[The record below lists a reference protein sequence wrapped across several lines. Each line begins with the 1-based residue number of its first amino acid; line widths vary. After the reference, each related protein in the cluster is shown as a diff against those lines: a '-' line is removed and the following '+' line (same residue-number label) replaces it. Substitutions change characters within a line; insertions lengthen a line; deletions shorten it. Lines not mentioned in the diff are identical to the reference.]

1 MHYLIISFT
10 HKNTTLPIRD
20 KLAFND
26 EETKAAFLTHTLEA
40 PYLNEAFVLSTCNRI
55 ELITSCNNPGEAAKH
70 LFMLLNAHSG
80 ISLNELEGRA
90 ELFEDQG
97 AIHHLFSVASSS
109 SLDSLIVGETQI
121 AGQLKDAYR
130 FALERG
136 RCGDKLTRAV
146 NYAFKCAAEVRNRTD
161 ISSKPVSVA
170 SVAVAAARRAFGS
183 LAGKKAL
190 VIGSGEMSVIAARTL
205 KNHGAE
211 VSLMNRTM
219 AKIEPL
225 AEEVNGTL
233 VPFVRLGEVLGD
245 YDMIFTATSAETP
258 IIDGKIRLK
267 KERECHWFDM
277 AVPRDI
283 GDIDHAMVTVYR
295 VDDLKN
301 TVDENIM
308 LREEEAKASFA
319 IVGRYT
325 AEFYA
330 WLKSLN
336 IEPLIKELY
345 RRADEAAARE
355 TARVVG
361 KGFVPEAYE
370 EQAQKMALQAIK
382 RFLHPQVQ
390 QLRKAADEGDIDAMI
405 DSMAFILDMSEE

>member
-1 MHYLIISFT
+1 MHYLILSFT

-26 EETKAAFLTHTLEA
+26 DETKAAFLEKTLA
-40 PYLNEAFVLSTCNRI
+40 SPYINEAVVLSTCNRI
-55 ELITSCNNPGEAAKH
+55 EVIASCNNLGEAAKH
-70 LFMLLNAHSG
+70 LYLLLHEHSG
-80 ISLNELEGRA
+80 IDLNELEGRA
-90 ELFEDQG
+90 EFFEDQG
-97 AIHHLFSVASSS
+97 AIHHLFSVAS

-130 FALERG
+130 FSLERG

-146 NYAFKCAAEVRNRTD
+146 NYAFKCAAEVRNRTN

-170 SVAVAAARRAFGS
+170 SVAVAAARRAFSTLQGR
-183 LAGKKAL
+183 KAL
-190 VIGSGEMSVIAARTL
+190 VIGAGEMSVIAARTL
-205 KNHGAE
+205 KNYGAE

-219 AKIEPL
+219 AKIEAL

-233 VPFVRLGEVLGD
+233 VPFSRLADVLGD
-245 YDMIFTATSAETP
+245 FDMIFTATSAQEP
-258 IIDGKIRLK
+258 IIPDAVRLK
-267 KERECHWFDM
+267 TDRLCHWFDM

-283 GDIDHAMVTVYR
+283 GTIDHASVTVHR

-308 LREEEAKASFA
+308 LREEEAKASFK

-336 IEPLIKELY
+336 IEPLIKTMY
-345 RRADEAAARE
+345 ARAEASARAE
-355 TARVVG
+355 TARAVKKRFLPG
-361 KGFVPEAYE
+361 AYAAEAE
-370 EQAQKMALQAIK
+370 KMALQALK
-382 RFLHPQVQ
+382 RYLHPQVQ
-390 QLRKAADEGDIDAMI
+390 QLRKAADVGDIDAMI
-405 DSMAFILDMSEE
+405 ESIEFILNMSEE

>member
-1 MHYLIISFT
+1 MHYLVLSFT

-26 EETKAAFLTHTLEA
+26 DETKAAFLEKSLDS
-40 PYLNEAFVLSTCNRI
+40 PYVNEALLLSTCNRI
-55 ELITSCNNPGEAAKH
+55 EVIASCNNLDEAAKH
-70 LFMLLNAHSG
+70 LYLLLNEHSG
-80 ISLNELEGRA
+80 IDLDELEGRA
-90 ELFEDQG
+90 ERFEDQG
-97 AIHHLFSVASSS
+97 AIHHLFSVAS

-130 FALERG
+130 FALDRG

-146 NYAFKCAAEVRNRTD
+146 NYAFKCAAEVRNRTN

-183 LAGKKAL
+183 LEGKKAL
-190 VIGSGEMSVIAARTL
+190 VIGAGEMSVIAARTL
-205 KNHGAE
+205 KNHGAD

-219 AKIEPL
+219 AKIEAL

-233 VPFVRLGEVLGD
+233 VPFSRLPDVLGD
-245 YDMIFTATSAETP
+245 YDMIFTATGAQEP
-258 IIDGKIRLK
+258 IIPDAPRLK
-267 KERECHWFDM
+267 TDRACHWFDM

-283 GDIDHAMVTVYR
+283 GTVDHAMVTVYR

-308 LREEEAKASFA
+308 LREEEAKASFK

-336 IEPLIKELY
+336 IEPLIKTMY
-345 RRADEAAARE
+345 ARAAASAKAE
-355 TARVVG
+355 TARAVK
-361 KGFVPEAYE
+361 KGFIPEMFAA
-370 EQAQKMALQAIK
+370 QAEKMARQTLK
-382 RFLHPQVQ
+382 RYLHPQVQ
-390 QLRKAADEGDIDAMI
+390 QLRKAADIGDIDAMI
-405 DSMAFILDMSEE
+405 ESMEFILNMNEE

>member
-1 MHYLIISFT
+1 MHYLVLSFT

-26 EETKAAFLTHTLEA
+26 DETKAMFLEKSLA
-40 PYLNEAFVLSTCNRI
+40 SPYVNEALLLSTCNRI
-55 ELITSCNNPGEAAKH
+55 EVIASCNNLTEAAKH
-70 LFMLLNAHSG
+70 LFLLLNEHSG
-80 ISLNELEGRA
+80 IDLNELEGRA

-97 AIHHLFSVASSS
+97 AIHHLFSVASS
-109 SLDSLIVGETQI
+109 LDSLIVGETQI

-130 FALERG
+130 FSLERG

-146 NYAFKCAAEVRNRTD
+146 NYAFKCAAEVRNRTN

-183 LAGKKAL
+183 LEGKKAL
-190 VIGSGEMSVIAARTL
+190 VIGAGEMSVIAARTL
-205 KNHGAE
+205 KNHGAD
-211 VSLMNRTM
+211 VSVMNRTM
-219 AKIEPL
+219 AKVEAL

-233 VPFVRLGEVLGD
+233 VPFSRLPEVLGN
-245 YDMIFTATSAETP
+245 YDMIFTATSAQDL
-258 IIDGKIRLK
+258 IIPDAPRLK
-267 KERECHWFDM
+267 TDRPCHWFDM

-283 GDIDHAMVTVYR
+283 GDIEHQQVTVYR

-308 LREEEAKASFA
+308 LREEEAKASFK

-336 IEPLIKELY
+336 IEPLIKAMY
-345 RRADEAAARE
+345 ARAEVSAKTE
-355 TARVVG
+355 TARAVK
-361 KGFVPEAYE
+361 KGFIPQAYA
-370 EQAQKMALQAIK
+370 EQAEKMALQSLK
-382 RFLHPQVQ
+382 RYLHPQVQ
-390 QLRKAADEGDIDAMI
+390 QLRKAADVGDIDAMI
-405 DSMAFILDMSEE
+405 ESMEFILNMNEE

>member
-1 MHYLIISFT
+1 MHYLILSFT

-26 EETKAAFLTHTLEA
+26 DKTKETFLARTLEA

-55 ELITSCNNPGEAAKH
+55 ELISSCNNPGEAAKH
-70 LFMLLNAHSG
+70 LFMLLHQHSG

-97 AIHHLFSVASSS
+97 AIHHLFSVASS
-109 SLDSLIVGETQI
+109 LDSLIVGETQI
-121 AGQLKDAYR
+121 SGQLKDAYR

-136 RCGDKLTRAV
+136 YCGDKLTRAV

-170 SVAVAAARRAFGS
+170 SVAVAAARRAFGT
-183 LAGKKAL
+183 LAGKRAL

-219 AKIEPL
+219 AKVEAL

-233 VPFVRLGEVLGD
+233 VPFTRLKDVLAE
-245 YDMIFTATSAETP
+245 YDMIFTATSAEEP
-258 IIDGKIRLK
+258 IIDGKLGLK

-283 GDIDHAMVTVYR
+283 GDIDHAMVTVHR

-345 RRADEAAARE
+345 RRADTAAATE
-355 TARVVG
+355 AARVVG
-361 KGFVPEAYE
+361 KGYLPETYE
-370 EQAQKMALQAIK
+370 AQAQKMALQAIK

>member
-1 MHYLIISFT
+1 MHYLILSFT

-20 KLAFND
+20 KLSFND
-26 EETKAAFLTHTLEA
+26 DATKEAFLERALVS
-40 PYLNEAFVLSTCNRI
+40 PFVNEAVVLSTCNRI
-55 ELITSCNNPGEAAKH
+55 EIIASCNNLNESAKH
-70 LFMLLNAHSG
+70 FFLLLHEHSG
-80 ISLNELEGRA
+80 IDLNELEGRA

-97 AIHHLFSVASSS
+97 AIHHLFSVASS
-109 SLDSLIVGETQI
+109 LDSLIVGETQI

-130 FALERG
+130 FSLERA
-136 RCGDKLTRAV
+136 CCADKLTRAV
-146 NYAFKCAAEVRNRTD
+146 NYAFKCAAEVRNRTN

-183 LAGKKAL
+183 LQEKRAL

-219 AKIEPL
+219 AKVEAL
-225 AEEVNGTL
+225 AEELGATL
-233 VPFVRLGEVLGD
+233 VPFSRLADVLND
-245 YDMIFTATSAETP
+245 YDMIFTATSAQEP
-258 IIDGKIRLK
+258 IIEGAIRLK
-267 KERECHWFDM
+267 PERQCHWFDM

-283 GDIDHAMVTVYR
+283 GDIDHAMVTVHR

-308 LREEEAKASFA
+308 LREEEAKASFK

-336 IEPLIKELY
+336 IEPLIKTMY
-345 RRADEAAARE
+345 ARAEASAKAE
-355 TARVVG
+355 TARALK
-361 KGFVPEAYE
+361 KGFIPDTYAA
-370 EQAQKMALQAIK
+370 QAEKMALQTLK
-382 RFLHPQVQ
+382 RYLHPQVQ
-390 QLRKAADEGDIDAMI
+390 QLRRAADVGDIDAMI
-405 DSMAFILDMSEE
+405 DSIEFILNMSEE

>member
-1 MHYLIISFT
+1 MHYVIISFT

-20 KLAFND
+20 RLAFND
-26 EETKAAFLTHTLEA
+26 DETKTAFLARTIEP
-40 PYLNEAFVLSTCNRI
+40 PYLNEAIVLSTCNRI
-55 ELITSCNNPGEAAKH
+55 ELITSCNNPAEAAKY
-70 LFMLLNAHSG
+70 LFLLLNAHSG
-80 ISLNELEGRA
+80 IGPDELEGRA

-97 AIHHLFSVASSS
+97 AIHHLFSVAS

-130 FALERG
+130 FALDHG
-136 RCGDKLTRAV
+136 YCGDKLTRAV
-146 NYAFKCAAEVRNRTD
+146 NYAFRCAAEVRNRTN

-170 SVAVAAARRAFGS
+170 SVAVAAARRAFGT
-183 LAGKKAL
+183 LKGKRAL

-205 KNHGAE
+205 KNHGAD

-225 AEEVNGTL
+225 AEELDGTL
-233 VPFVRLGEVLGD
+233 VPFNRLSDVLSD

-258 IIDGKIRLK
+258 IIDSKVKLRR
-267 KERECHWFDM
+267 ERQYHWFDM

-283 GDIDHAMVTVYR
+283 GNVNREMVTVYR

-319 IVGRYT
+319 IVGHYT

-330 WLKSLN
+330 WLKTLN
-336 IEPLIKELY
+336 IEPLIKALY
-345 RRADEAAARE
+345 QRAGEAAKAEAARAIE
-355 TARVVG
+355 
-361 KGFVPEAYE
+361 KGFLPDSYA
-370 EQAQKMALQAIK
+370 EQAEKMALQSLK
-382 RFLHPQVQ
+382 RYLHPQVM
-390 QLRKAADEGDIDAMI
+390 QLRKAADVGDIDAMMT
-405 DSMAFILDMSEE
+405 SMEFILNMSEE

>member
-1 MHYLIISFT
+1 MHYLILSFT
-10 HKNTTLPIRD
+10 HRNTTLPIRD

-26 EETKAAFLTHTLEA
+26 DESKLAFLRRSLES
-40 PYLNEAFVLSTCNRI
+40 PFVNEAIVLSTCNRI
-55 ELITSCNNPGEAAKH
+55 EVITSCNNPAEASKH
-70 LFMLLNAHSG
+70 LYLLLHEHSE
-80 ISLNELEGRA
+80 IALDELEGRA
-90 ELFEDQG
+90 EQFEDQG
-97 AIHHLFSVASSS
+97 AIHHLFSVAS

-130 FALERG
+130 FAMQHDM
-136 RCGDKLTRAV
+136 CADKLTRAV

-183 LAGKKAL
+183 LEGRSAL

-205 KNHGAE
+205 KNHGAD

-219 AKIEPL
+219 AKIEAL
-225 AEEVNGTL
+225 AEEVGGKL
-233 VPFVRLGEVLGD
+233 VPFNRLSQVLGD
-245 YDMIFTATSAETP
+245 YDMVFSATSSETP
-258 IIDGKIRLK
+258 IIDGSIPVHRNAPS
-267 KERECHWFDM
+267 HWFDM

-283 GDIDHAMVTVYR
+283 DEVNHAMVRVYR
-295 VDDLKN
+295 IDDLKN

-336 IEPLIKELY
+336 IEPLIKTMY
-345 RRADEAAARE
+345 RRAEAAAHEESVR
-355 TARVVG
+355 AIN
-361 KGFVPEAYE
+361 KGFLPKAYE
-370 EQAQKMALQAIK
+370 AQAQKMALQAIK
-382 RFLHPQVQ
+382 RYLHPQVM
-390 QLRKAADEGDIDAMI
+390 QLRRAADVGDIDAVI
-405 DSMAFILDMSEE
+405 ESMTFILNMSEE

>member
-1 MHYLIISFT
+1 MHYLILSFT

-26 EETKAAFLTHTLEA
+26 DEAKITFLERALEA
-40 PYLNEAFVLSTCNRI
+40 PYINEAIVLSTCNRI
-55 ELITSCNNPGEAAKH
+55 ELIASCNNPGEAAKH
-70 LFMLLNAHSG
+70 LYLLLNEHSG

-97 AIHHLFSVASSS
+97 AIHHFFSVAS

-130 FALERG
+130 FSLERG
-136 RCGDKLTRAV
+136 FCGDKLTRAV
-146 NYAFKCAAEVRNRTD
+146 NYAFKCAAEVRNRTN

-170 SVAVAAARRAFGS
+170 SVAVAAARRAFGT
-183 LAGKKAL
+183 LAGRRAL

-205 KNHGAE
+205 KNHGAD

-219 AKIEPL
+219 AKIEAL
-225 AEEVNGTL
+225 AEEVDGTL
-233 VPFVRLGEVLGD
+233 VPFNRLKEVLDD
-245 YDMIFTATSAETP
+245 YDMIFTATSAEAP
-258 IIDGKIRLK
+258 IIDGKIPLKDDRL
-267 KERECHWFDM
+267 CHWFDM

-283 GDIDHAMVTVYR
+283 GDISHDRVTVYR

-345 RRADEAAARE
+345 RRADEAAGIE
-355 TARVVG
+355 TARALK
-361 KGFVPEAYE
+361 KGFLPDSHAAEAE
-370 EQAQKMALQAIK
+370 KMALQAIK
-382 RFLHPQVQ
+382 RFL
-390 QLRKAADEGDIDAMI
+390 
-405 DSMAFILDMSEE
+405 

>member
-1 MHYLIISFT
+1 MHYLVLSFT

-26 EETKAAFLTHTLEA
+26 DETKATFLEKSLA
-40 PYLNEAFVLSTCNRI
+40 SPYVNEALLLSTCNRI
-55 ELITSCNNPGEAAKH
+55 EVIASCNNLSEAAKH
-70 LFMLLNAHSG
+70 LFLLLNEHSG
-80 ISLNELEGRA
+80 IDLNELEGRA

-97 AIHHLFSVASSS
+97 AIHHLFSVAS

-146 NYAFKCAAEVRNRTD
+146 NYAFKCAAEVRNRTN

-183 LAGKKAL
+183 LEGKKAL
-190 VIGSGEMSVIAARTL
+190 VIGAGEMSVIAARTL
-205 KNHGAE
+205 KNHGAD
-211 VSLMNRTM
+211 VSVMNRTM
-219 AKIEPL
+219 AKVEAL

-233 VPFVRLGEVLGD
+233 VPFSRLPEVLGN
-245 YDMIFTATSAETP
+245 YDMIFTATSAQDP
-258 IIDGKIRLK
+258 IIPDVPRLK
-267 KERECHWFDM
+267 TDRPCHWFDM

-283 GDIDHAMVTVYR
+283 GDIEHPQVTVYR

-308 LREEEAKASFA
+308 LREEEAKASFK

-336 IEPLIKELY
+336 IEPLIKAMY
-345 RRADEAAARE
+345 ARAEVSAKTE
-355 TARVVG
+355 TTRAVK
-361 KGFVPEAYE
+361 KGFIPQTYA
-370 EQAQKMALQAIK
+370 EQAEKMALQSLK
-382 RFLHPQVQ
+382 RYLHPQVQ
-390 QLRKAADEGDIDAMI
+390 QLRKAADVGDIDAMI
-405 DSMAFILDMSEE
+405 ESMEFILNMNEE

>member
-1 MHYLIISFT
+1 MHYLILSFT

-26 EETKAAFLTHTLEA
+26 DEAKIAFLSRALEA
-40 PYLNEAFVLSTCNRI
+40 PYLNEAIVLSTCNRI
-55 ELITSCNNPGEAAKH
+55 ELIASCSNPGEAAKY
-70 LFMLLNAHSG
+70 LYLLLNERSG

-97 AIHHLFSVASSS
+97 AIHHLFSVASS
-109 SLDSLIVGETQI
+109 LDSLIVGETQI

-130 FALERG
+130 FSLERG
-136 RCGDKLTRAV
+136 FCGDKLTRAV
-146 NYAFKCAAEVRNRTD
+146 NYAFKCAAEVRNRTN

-183 LAGKKAL
+183 LRGRRAL

-211 VSLMNRTM
+211 ISLMNRTM

-225 AEEVNGTL
+225 AQELDGTL
-233 VPFVRLGEVLGD
+233 VPFNRLKDVLDD
-245 YDMIFTATSAETP
+245 YDMIFTATSAEAP
-258 IIDGKIRLK
+258 IIDGKIQLK
-267 KERECHWFDM
+267 KERLCHWFDM

-283 GDIDHAMVTVYR
+283 GEIRSDRVTVYR

-345 RRADEAAARE
+345 RRADEAAGIE
-355 TARVVG
+355 TARALK
-361 KGFVPEAYE
+361 KGFLPEAYAA
-370 EQAQKMALQAIK
+370 QAEKMALQAIK

-390 QLRKAADEGDIDAMI
+390 QLRKAADVGDIDAMI
-405 DSMAFILDMSEE
+405 GSMEFILDMKEE

>member
-1 MHYLIISFT
+1 MHYLILSFT
-10 HKNTTLPIRD
+10 HRNTTLPIRD

-26 EETKAAFLTHTLEA
+26 DESKLSFLQRSVDS
-40 PYLNEAFVLSTCNRI
+40 PFVNEAIVLSTCNRI
-55 ELITSCNNPGEAAKH
+55 EVITSCNNPTEASKH
-70 LFMLLNAHSG
+70 LYLLLNEHSG
-80 ISLNELEGRA
+80 IALDELEGRA
-90 ELFEDQG
+90 EQFEDQG
-97 AIHHLFSVASSS
+97 GIHHLFSVAS

-130 FALERG
+130 FALEHG
-136 RCGDKLTRAV
+136 FCADKLTRAV
-146 NYAFKCAAEVRNRTD
+146 NYAFKCAAEVRNRTE

-183 LAGKKAL
+183 LEGKSAL

-205 KNHGAE
+205 YNHGAE

-225 AEEVNGTL
+225 AEEVGGSL
-233 VPFVRLGEVLGD
+233 VPFNRLADVLGK
-245 YDMIFTATSAETP
+245 YDMIFSATGSETP
-258 IIDGKIRLK
+258 IIDGSMPFRRD
-267 KERECHWFDM
+267 EPCHWFDM

-283 GDIDHAMVTVYR
+283 DEVDHAMVKVYR
-295 VDDLKN
+295 IDDLKN

-336 IEPLIKELY
+336 IEPLIKAMY
-345 RRADEAAARE
+345 QRAEASARE
-355 TARVVG
+355 ESTRAIA
-361 KGFVPEAYE
+361 KGFLPKTYEA
-370 EQAQKMALQAIK
+370 QAQKMALQAIK
-382 RFLHPQVQ
+382 RYLHPQVM
-390 QLRKAADEGDIDAMI
+390 QLRRAADVGDIDAI
-405 DSMAFILDMSEE
+405 IESMAFILNMSEE

>member
-1 MHYLIISFT
+1 MHYLILSFT

-20 KLAFND
+20 KLSFSDDGAKRD
-26 EETKAAFLTHTLEA
+26 FLQQTLA
-40 PYLNEAFVLSTCNRI
+40 SPYLNEAFVLSTCNRI
-55 ELITSCNNPGEAAKH
+55 ELISSCNNPGEAAKH

-97 AIHHLFSVASSS
+97 AIHHLFSVASS
-109 SLDSLIVGETQI
+109 LDSLIVGETQI

-130 FALERG
+130 FAFEQG
-136 RCGDKLTRAV
+136 FCADKLTRAV
-146 NYAFKCAAEVRNRTD
+146 SYAFKCAAEVRNRTD

-183 LAGKKAL
+183 LSGKKAL

-225 AEEVNGTL
+225 AEEVEGKL

-245 YDMIFTATSAETP
+245 YDMIFTATSAEAP

-345 RRADEAAARE
+345 RRADEAAAAE
-355 TARVVG
+355 TARAVG
-361 KGFVPEAYE
+361 KGFVPGAYE
-370 EQAQKMALQAIK
+370 AQAQKMALQAIK